1 MIHVWKKAMIL
12 LFYLPRLDKAM
23 FSEKDASLLK
33 QLDKGHLA
41 YLNFVHMEHM
51 YNNPILITFSD
62 ILVELMFISY
72 IKKSQLKAHIKKSL
86 LKRNSKN
93 NNEKRQESL
102 EKLKS
107 KTQEQQEQNKA
118 TNEDDKYLKSINVDF
133 ERTQNFIEAEENFIL
148 SQISEV
154 PDENSADMVANF
166 DSKKGKLFEQQL
178 SLIVTKQPENFE
190 LKCTE
195 NADDDDDDDVNA
207 KLKSKLERQATIRSV
222 NGKSIYEEKLIE
234 TSFGGEGIFI
244 IPTEVE
250 EVEVDNEIKNTKVK
264 KQQERFKYQSYRRL
278 CNIFYLYVLLKE
290 NRI

>member
-1 MIHVWKKAMIL
+1 MITPIV
-12 LFYLPRLDKAM
+12 LPIITPMVTPIVMHIVLPM
-23 FSEKDASLLK
+23 LK

-195 NADDDDDDDVNA
+195 NADDDDDDDDVNA